1 MSDLPDIKLII
12 DEAFEKLTVII
23 KNRENNEDVE
33 GVINAI
39 QSYANNQ
46 KPMIQAYFK
55 GSVVMLPQRKI
66 FRIYIVNRKI
76 LIQTSERLYEV
87 RKNLRDLEE
96 LLDSESFIRISQ
108 SEILNIKRVKNFDFS
123 STGTIEVEL
132 ENGEKTYVSRRRVKE
147 IKAALSKAVI

>member
-96 LLDSESFIRISQ
+96 MLDSESFIRISQ

>member
-39 QSYANNQ
+39 QTYANNQ

-96 LLDSESFIRISQ
+96 MLDSESFIRISQ

>member
-12 DEAFEKLTVII
+12 DEAFERLTVII

-39 QSYANNQ
+39 QTYANNQ

-96 LLDSESFIRISQ
+96 LLDPESFIRISQ

-132 ENGEKTYVSRRRVKE
+132 ENGDKTYVSRRRVKE

>member
-39 QSYANNQ
+39 QTYANNQ

-96 LLDSESFIRISQ
+96 MLDSESFIRISQ

-132 ENGEKTYVSRRRVKE
+132 ENGEKTYVSRRRVKG

>member
-12 DEAFEKLTVII
+12 DEAFERLTVII
-23 KNRENNEDVE
+23 KNRENNEEVE

-39 QSYANNQ
+39 QTYANNQ

-96 LLDSESFIRISQ
+96 MLDPESFIRISQ

-132 ENGEKTYVSRRRVKE
+132 ENGDKTYVSRRRVKE

>member
-12 DEAFEKLTVII
+12 DEAFERLTVII
-23 KNRENNEDVE
+23 KNRENNEEVE

-39 QSYANNQ
+39 QTYANNQ

-96 LLDSESFIRISQ
+96 LLDPESFIRISQ

>member
-12 DEAFEKLTVII
+12 DEAFERLTVII
-23 KNRENNEDVE
+23 KNRENNEEVE

-39 QSYANNQ
+39 QTYANNQ

-96 LLDSESFIRISQ
+96 LLDPESFIRISQ

-132 ENGEKTYVSRRRVKE
+132 ENGDKTYVSRRRVKE
-147 IKAALSKAVI
+147 IKAALSKAFI

>member
-96 LLDSESFIRISQ
+96 MLDSESFIRISQ
-108 SEILNIKRVKNFDFS
+108 SEILNLKRVKNFDFS

-132 ENGEKTYVSRRRVKE
+132 ENGDKTYVSRRRVKE

>member
-12 DEAFEKLTVII
+12 DEAFERLTVII
-23 KNRENNEDVE
+23 KNRENNEEVE

-39 QSYANNQ
+39 QTYANNQ

-96 LLDSESFIRISQ
+96 LLDPESFIRISQ

-132 ENGEKTYVSRRRVKE
+132 ENGDKTYVSRRRVKE
-147 IKAALSKAVI
+147 IKAALSKAVN

>member
-96 LLDSESFIRISQ
+96 MLDSESFIRISQ

-132 ENGEKTYVSRRRVKE
+132 ENGDKTYVSRRRVKE

>member
-12 DEAFEKLTVII
+12 DEAFERLTVII
-23 KNRENNEDVE
+23 KNRENNEEVE

-39 QSYANNQ
+39 QTYANNQ
-46 KPMIQAYFK
+46 KSMIQAYFK

-96 LLDSESFIRISQ
+96 MLDPESFIRISQ

-132 ENGEKTYVSRRRVKE
+132 ENGDKTYVSRRRVKE

>member
-12 DEAFEKLTVII
+12 DEAFERLTVII

-39 QSYANNQ
+39 QTYANNQ

-96 LLDSESFIRISQ
+96 MLDPESFIRISQ

-132 ENGEKTYVSRRRVKE
+132 ENGDKTYVSRRRVKE

>member
-39 QSYANNQ
+39 QNYANNQ

>member
-87 RKNLRDLEE
+87 RKNLRDLED

>member
-12 DEAFEKLTVII
+12 DEAFERLTVII

-66 FRIYIVNRKI
+66 FRIYIANRKI
-76 LIQTSERLYEV
+76 MVQTSERLYEV

-108 SEILNIKRVKNFDFS
+108 SEILNINRVKNFDFS
-123 STGTIEVEL
+123 STGTIGVEL

-147 IKAALSKAVI
+147 IKAVLSKAVI

>member
-108 SEILNIKRVKNFDFS
+108 SEILNLKRVKNFDFS

>member
-96 LLDSESFIRISQ
+96 MLDPESFIRISQ

>member
-12 DEAFEKLTVII
+12 DEAFERLTVII
-23 KNRENNEDVE
+23 KNRENNEYVE

-39 QSYANNQ
+39 QTYANNQ

-96 LLDSESFIRISQ
+96 MLDPESFIRISQ
-108 SEILNIKRVKNFDFS
+108 SEILNLKRVKNFDFS

-147 IKAALSKAVI
+147 IKVALSKAVN

>member
-12 DEAFEKLTVII
+12 DEAFERLTVII
-23 KNRENNEDVE
+23 KNRENNEEVE

-39 QSYANNQ
+39 QTYANNQ

-96 LLDSESFIRISQ
+96 LLDPESFIRISQ

-132 ENGEKTYVSRRRVKE
+132 ENGDKTYVSRRRVKE

>member
-96 LLDSESFIRISQ
+96 MLDSESFIRISQ
-108 SEILNIKRVKNFDFS
+108 SEILNLKRVKNFDFS

>member
-1 MSDLPDIKLII
+1 
-12 DEAFEKLTVII
+12 
-23 KNRENNEDVE
+23 
-33 GVINAI
+33 
-39 QSYANNQ
+39 
-46 KPMIQAYFK
+46 
-55 GSVVMLPQRKI
+55 MLPQRKI

>member
-12 DEAFEKLTVII
+12 DEAFERLTVII
-23 KNRENNEDVE
+23 KNRENNEEVE

-39 QSYANNQ
+39 QTYANNQ

-96 LLDSESFIRISQ
+96 MLDSESFIRISQ